1 MSQSLDTRNGTTFLF
16 NPGLDG
22 NVTILRGNVEL
33 TLAGSDLL
41 ELTQEILATDNAQP
55 KEKPTTH

>member
-1 MSQSLDTRNGTTFLF
+1 MSQSLDTTNGTTFLF

-22 NVTILRGNVEL
+22 NVTILRGNTEL

-41 ELTQEILATDNAQP
+41 ELAKEVFDHLDIDTD
-55 KEKPTTH
+55 EPTTH